1 MPFQPATTLII
12 CSGVPW
18 DSTYTD
24 TRIFA
29 NKDTQNAYFRGLAAF
44 TFDESSYQREQNA
57 MRVNIDAEKL
67 HECNYICYLNANYG
81 NKWMYGFIDRVEFV
95 SGNASRIYFTI
106 DVWQTYYFDLTFK
119 PCFVEREH
127 VNDDTIGANTLPENV
142 ELGPYI
148 TTNESNL
155 INQNLG
161 VVLFATESLEHGVSS
176 SPSVEC
182 GYPISC
188 YWTYVGP
195 LSPGALS
202 ALKTIID
209 IYANEGKA
217 DSIVSIFTIPL
228 TFWKVGELN
237 VSSGVFSMASRT
249 LPYTPRNNKLY
260 TYPYC
265 ALAMN
270 SGGSSSILRYE
281 LFSGSPSL
289 SWFASFGPNMEINFV
304 PNNYEGQNLNYQYLQ
319 TLKGWPSLPWSS
331 NYFQNWLAQNSNSI
345 ATNIVTSVISMGA
358 GIALTGAGAL
368 AAPASGGLSGALLYG
383 GATTGLNSALN
394 LANTVAKI
402 QDTSIIPD
410 KMNGTQSGA
419 SPLVLDNKVGVYTY
433 CRTIKPEYMA
443 MIDNYFDRVGYKV
456 NRLKIPNITGRQ
468 SWNYVKTVGAEIVG
482 KCPTSALNTIKRSM
496 DNGITFWHTNDVG
509 NYSLSNGVV

>member
-1 MPFQPATTLII
+1 
-12 CSGVPW
+12 
-18 DSTYTD
+18 
-24 TRIFA
+24 
-29 NKDTQNAYFRGLAAF
+29 
-44 TFDESSYQREQNA
+44 
-57 MRVNIDAEKL
+57 
-67 HECNYICYLNANYG
+67 
-81 NKWMYGFIDRVEFV
+81 
-95 SGNASRIYFTI
+95 
-106 DVWQTYYFDLTFK
+106 
-119 PCFVEREH
+119 
-127 VNDDTIGANTLPENV
+127 
-142 ELGPYI
+142 
-148 TTNESNL
+148 
-155 INQNLG
+155 
-161 VVLFATESLEHGVSS
+161 
-176 SPSVEC
+176 
-182 GYPISC
+182 
-188 YWTYVGP
+188 
-195 LSPGALS
+195 
-202 ALKTIID
+202 
-209 IYANEGKA
+209 
-217 DSIVSIFTIPL
+217 
-228 TFWKVGELN
+228 
-237 VSSGVFSMASRT
+237 
-249 LPYTPRNNKLY
+249 
-260 TYPYC
+260 
-265 ALAMN
+265 MN

-482 KCPTSALNTIKRSM
+482 KCPTTALNTIKRSM

-509 NYSLSNGVV
+509 NYSLSNGVI